1 MENIDSQIIA
11 NTKTFLKRYRKNIN
25 CINRLEKKLDL
36 LNIKLT
42 SARTSNLSGMPR
54 GEVPVTMEDLIADK
68 DDLEKRIK
76 ALKDK
81 GKRFK
86 REILE
91 VIDSVDDPRYCE
103 ILEGFFIECLSLED
117 IAENENYTVRH
128 VYRLYHNAIETIALK
143 RQ

>member
-36 LNIKLT
+36 LTIKLT

-54 GEVPVTMEDLIADK
+54 GGVPLTTEDLVADK
-68 DDLEKRIK
+68 IDLEKRIK
-76 ALKDK
+76 SLKEK
-81 GKRFK
+81 GRRYKT
-86 REILE
+86 EILE

-103 ILEGFFIECLSLED
+103 ILEGFFIDCISLED

-128 VYRLYHNAIETIALK
+128 VYRLYHNAIEAIAVK